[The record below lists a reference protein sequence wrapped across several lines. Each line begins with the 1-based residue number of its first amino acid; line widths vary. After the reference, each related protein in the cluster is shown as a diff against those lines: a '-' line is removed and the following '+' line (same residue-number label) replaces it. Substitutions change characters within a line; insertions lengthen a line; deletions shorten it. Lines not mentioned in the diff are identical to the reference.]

1 MTYPIHGK
9 GEISPNEAARL
20 EEALKLAGIESLPE
34 NYGGWNTVEPWEE
47 KLSGGEQQRLCL
59 SRIFYH
65 RPKFVILDECTDAV
79 NVESEEKLYVSL
91 QSVGVTCITISKRL
105 ALPELHDVE
114 LQLGVDAKGWSTN
127 NLASDDQ
134 QNSALTSPQKNKLAA
149 QCEAA
154 QLKAKEEA
162 AAWQASRLKKT
173 QEAVEAAKCEAEAHA
188 QAAAK
193 TAADAAAKAK
203 AEAAAAKIKEAAAA
217 ASAAVKA
224 AAAVESEAEEA
235 AATSAVEEAVK
246 ARATEVFDAA
256 DTRKVGQLSHTDLKK
271 VCPNTA
277 LLGASGCTTN
287 ALVGSIWPHHETNL
301 SC

>member
-1 MTYPIHGK
+1 M
-9 GEISPNEAARL
+9 
-20 EEALKLAGIESLPE
+20 GIESLPE

-127 NLASDDQ
+127 DLASDD
-134 QNSALTSPQKNKLAA
+134 SALTSPQKNKLAA

-173 QEAVEAAKCEAEAHA
+173 QEAAEAAKCEEAEAHA
-188 QAAAK
+188 QAA
-193 TAADAAAKAK
+193 KAK
-203 AEAAAAKIKEAAAA
+203 A
-217 ASAAVKA
+217 ASAAEEAVAKHTTEA
-224 AAAVESEAEEA
+224 AAPAVKTEAEEA
-235 AATSAVEEAVK
+235 AATSAAEEAVQ

-271 VCPNTA
+271 AIRADTKVREEFAISSWSKFFKEVDADGDGTVSRAEWVQYCIDHCRQYCIDHN
-277 LLGASGCTTN
+277 
-287 ALVGSIWPHHETNL
+287 
-301 SC
+301 

>member
-1 MTYPIHGK
+1 MG
-9 GEISPNEAARL
+9 
-20 EEALKLAGIESLPE
+20 
-34 NYGGWNTVEPWEE
+34 
-47 KLSGGEQQRLCL
+47 
-59 SRIFYH
+59 
-65 RPKFVILDECTDAV
+65 
-79 NVESEEKLYVSL
+79 EKLYVSL

-127 NLASDDQ
+127 NLASDD
-134 QNSALTSPQKNKLAA
+134 SALTSPQKNKLAA

-173 QEAVEAAKCEAEAHA
+173 QEAAEAAKCEEAEAHA

-203 AEAAAAKIKEAAAA
+203 AAAAAKIKEAIAAA
-217 ASAAVKA
+217 PAVKT
-224 AAAVESEAEEA
+224 EAEEA
-235 AATSAVEEAVK
+235 AATSAAEEAVQ

-271 VCPNTA
+271 AIRADTKVREEFAIC
-277 LLGASGCTTN
+277 S
-287 ALVGSIWPHHETNL
+287 
-301 SC
+301 

>member
-1 MTYPIHGK
+1 M
-9 GEISPNEAARL
+9 
-20 EEALKLAGIESLPE
+20 GIESLPE

-105 ALPELHDVE
+105 APPELHDVE

-127 NLASDDQ
+127 NLASDD
-134 QNSALTSPQKNKLAA
+134 SALTSPQKNKLAA

-154 QLKAKEEA
+154 QLRAKEEA

-203 AEAAAAKIKEAAAA
+203 AEAAKIKEAAAA

-224 AAAVESEAEEA
+224 ASAVESEAEEA
-235 AATSAVEEAVK
+235 AAT
-246 ARATEVFDAA
+246 
-256 DTRKVGQLSHTDLKK
+256 
-271 VCPNTA
+271 
-277 LLGASGCTTN
+277 
-287 ALVGSIWPHHETNL
+287 
-301 SC
+301 